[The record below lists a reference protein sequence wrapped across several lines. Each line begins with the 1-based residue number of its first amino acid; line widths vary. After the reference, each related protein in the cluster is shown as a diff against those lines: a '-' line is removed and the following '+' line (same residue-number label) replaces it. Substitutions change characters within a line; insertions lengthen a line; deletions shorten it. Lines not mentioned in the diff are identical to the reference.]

1 MLKLNQTHVD
11 GKAET
16 VLVPVNGRLVPFHIS
31 TIKNVVKHEH
41 EGWTSLR
48 IQFVAPGVTA
58 SFASQQ
64 AALPAEADEQ
74 SHFIREIT
82 LKAKVATNLNNTF
95 RLIKELRK
103 CRAGAPQAG
112 LEYGGR
118 ASSHTS
124 HPHATH
130 PLLFLPLQAR
140 HKQEDLEADLVVQEA
155 LQPIRTGKVHRLRDV
170 NIRPTLG
177 GKKAPGTLEL
187 HANGLRFQSAR
198 GEKLDLIFANIKL
211 AFFQVRTWVTP
222 QHVPPPHPA
231 STHPAS
237 ASRLPPPSDPAP
249 PPSPPLQ
256 AAEKE
261 ILGIHFHLRHPI
273 MIGKKKTTDVQFYIE
288 TMDASESL
296 DNTRRSGYDPDELEE
311 EQRQRALRN
320 RTTRSSTTSPRSVEE
335 AAKNLEFDIPYRE
348 LGFYGQPNKSINLM
362 MPCVNALVELTEVVR
377 ARARPDAARLNA
389 LIEPFTTP
397 AQPPWFVVPLSDI
410 EIAHFERVVYGLKNF
425 DLVLVLK
432 DFTKPPLHINTI
444 AMEHLDA
451 LKTWLDQCNIKF
463 YEGVA
468 NLNWTST
475 MKHINEMGL
484 EGFYDDGGWKFLS
497 MQGSDDEDDEDPD
510 DAESDFEP
518 SGSEEEEESS
528 SDDGSDFADSEEAS
542 ESEGEERARL
552 GRERGAGLG
561 RDGAGGEAEGQG
573 ARPLRGGRGAAE
585 VEEAQGRLLGERGR
599 VGRRPQAEE
608 EEVRPL
614 QGVEVEEVRV
624 SSTVGVARGAE
635 RPAGI
640 GKRDVEGTGMDC
652 LKNRGPRHTQNAGL
666 QHGLAGLAKRATR
679 ATARS

>member
-1 MLKLNQTHVD
+1 MRTDALKRLQEHGDPTAGTSGARETALAYRDPNAYPTATTSGVLKLNQTHVD

-16 VLVPVNGRLVPFHIS
+16 VLVPVNGRLVPFHIA

-41 EGWTSLR
+41 EGWTQLR

-103 CRAGAPQAG
+103 RV
-112 LEYGGR
+112 
-118 ASSHTS
+118 
-124 HPHATH
+124 
-130 PLLFLPLQAR
+130 QAR

-155 LQPIRTGKVHRLRDV
+155 LQPIRTGKIHRLRDV

-198 GEKLDLIFANIKL
+198 GEKLDLIFGNIKL
-211 AFFQVRTWVTP
+211 AFFQ
-222 QHVPPPHPA
+222 
-231 STHPAS
+231 
-237 ASRLPPPSDPAP
+237 
-249 PPSPPLQ
+249 

-261 ILGIHFHLRHPI
+261 ILVIIHFHLRHPI
-273 MIGKKKTTDVQFYIE
+273 MIGKKKTADVQFYIE

-320 RTTRSSTTSPRSVEE
+320 RYNQEFHNFTKKVEE

-362 MPCVNALVELTEVVR
+362 MPCVNALVELTE
-377 ARARPDAARLNA
+377 
-389 LIEPFTTP
+389 
-397 AQPPWFVVPLSDI
+397 PPWFVVPLSDI

-432 DFTKPPLHINTI
+432 DFSKPPLHINTI

-463 YEGVA
+463 YEGTA
-468 NLNWTST
+468 NLNWTT
-475 MKHINEMGL
+475 IMKHINGIGL

-497 MQGSDDEDDEDPD
+497 MQGSDDEDEEDPE

-518 SGSEEEEESS
+518 SGSEEEEESD
-528 SDDGSDFADSEEAS
+528 SDEEGSDFVDSEEDD
-542 ESEGEERARL
+542 ESEGE
-552 GRERGAGLG
+552 
-561 RDGAGGEAEGQG
+561 GELDSDESEGQDWDEMEKEAKKSDKAKG
-573 ARPLRGGRGAAE
+573 RFEEDGDRPKSKG
-585 VEEAQGRLLGERGR
+585 
-599 VGRRPQAEE
+599 
-608 EEVRPL
+608 
-614 QGVEVEEVRV
+614 
-624 SSTVGVARGAE
+624 
-635 RPAGI
+635 
-640 GKRDVEGTGMDC
+640 
-652 LKNRGPRHTQNAGL
+652 
-666 QHGLAGLAKRATR
+666 AKRSKEYSASGSDSDDDR
-679 ATARS
+679 KPKKKVAKPKK